1 MARQLTLT
9 KLGGKAPFADGGL
22 KLSKQMQISEIE
34 SHEKFQAL
42 FKIDD
47 DLLDRIAGSME
58 KRGFDNSQ
66 PVHIWKVTDEDGNA
80 HNYLIDG
87 YTRLEACRR
96 VGIETVPYYE
106 DVFSSEEE
114 CFLHVLHL
122 QVDRRNLAPEELLK
136 FIEEL
141 MGSDYVK
148 GMKGKTAKIIA
159 DTLGLSQR
167 TVNKAINVIKNA
179 DEETREKIASGE
191 KTINKA
197 DKEIH
202 DSKSQAGE
210 TVQTEEMMSSED
222 NEGEA
227 FSDFAPDTDSLSDT
241 PSEALSEGGAGSP
254 ASLNFSHTDGV
265 ERPHR
270 DPWESDEYDKR
281 LIERYR
287 EGRKDGWERGFSDG
301 AYSVWE
307 RIMEMLREGKSQEE
321 IEGCDLFS
329 DFTFSII
336 APKIGAEY
344 KGD

>member
-1 MARQLTLT
+1 MAKQLTLT

-22 KLSKQMQISEIE
+22 KLSKQIQISEIE
-34 SHEKFQAL
+34 EHEKFKTL

-58 KRGFDNSQ
+58 KRGFDSSQ
-66 PVHIWKVTDEDGNA
+66 PVHIWKVEDENGNI

-87 YTRLEACRR
+87 YTRVTACKR

-106 DVFSSEEE
+106 DKFSSEEE

-148 GMKGKTAKIIA
+148 NMKGKTAKIIA

-167 TVNKAINVIKNA
+167 TVSKAINVIKNA

-191 KTINKA
+191 TTINRA

-202 DSKSQAGE
+202 DSKNHEMKIEQE
-210 TVQTEEMMSSED
+210 EEMTSPEGNEDETPFDSETD
-222 NEGEA
+222 
-227 FSDFAPDTDSLSDT
+227 APSNAPPD
-241 PSEALSEGGAGSP
+241 ALSEGNAGSP
-254 ASLNFSHTDGV
+254 ASLNFSHTDGI

-281 LIERYR
+281 LIERYK
-287 EGRKDGWERGFSDG
+287 EGRKDGWEKGFSDG

-307 RIMEMLREGKSQEE
+307 KIMEMLHEGKTREE
-321 IEGCDLFS
+321 VENDDLFT
-329 DFTFSII
+329 DFSFSII